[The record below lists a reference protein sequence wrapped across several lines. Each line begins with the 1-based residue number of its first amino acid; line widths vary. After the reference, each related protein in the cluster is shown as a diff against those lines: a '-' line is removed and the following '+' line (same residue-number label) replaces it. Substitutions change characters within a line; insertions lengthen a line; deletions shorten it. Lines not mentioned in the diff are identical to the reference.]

1 MFEPIPVSLATL
13 LRVSATRHGTEE
25 HEKGV
30 GKRRG
35 EGKGGEEGKI
45 GGSFIVRLIRQKRID
60 C

>member
-1 MFEPIPVSLATL
+1 MFEPTPVSLATL

-25 HEKGV
+25 HERGV
-30 GKRRG
+30 
-35 EGKGGEEGKI
+35 GKGGEEGKI

>member
-1 MFEPIPVSLATL
+1 MFESTPAPLATL

-25 HEKGV
+25 HG
-30 GKRRG
+30 RG
-35 EGKGGEEGKI
+35 MGRGRGRGKGGEEGKI